1 MAPRALEAVV
11 DVVVWGSDQPK
22 RQGRSIRE
30 PGVLPIG
37 PGDSLRL
44 DVRLQSA
51 MHLYVVWID
60 AAGEL
65 YPVYP
70 WQPGSWDA
78 GLENPGPVDSISLPE
93 KLDTAWPNKGVGGLE
108 TLVLL
113 AAPHPLAEIS
123 VRPLPDSSKA
133 APEPA
138 QPASDAAPSD
148 FDLRKVLA
156 ELPKAPKQDARLF
169 FEFDQNGALRLGQD
183 RSPQFAQQQL
193 LEDHVQQTRQFIV
206 ERLAPRFALVRVL
219 RFANRG
225 PEEEPDR
232 ADKPPTDSPKSEP

>member
-1 MAPRALEAVV
+1 
-11 DVVVWGSDQPK
+11 
-22 RQGRSIRE
+22 
-30 PGVLPIG
+30 
-37 PGDSLRL
+37 
-44 DVRLQSA
+44 
-51 MHLYVVWID
+51 LYVVWID

-65 YPVYP
+65 YPVFP

-78 GLENPGPVDSISLPE
+78 WSENLGPVESISLPE

-113 AAPHPLAEIS
+113 ADPRPLAE
-123 VRPLPDSSKA
+123 VPVKPTPDPSNG
-133 APEPA
+133 APAPPATVAEP
-138 QPASDAAPSD
+138 SG

-183 RSPQFAQQQL
+183 RSPQFSQQQL

-225 PEEEPDR
+225 PNEEPDP
-232 ADKPPTDSPKSEP
+232 AHKSQTDEPNPKP